1 MPLGRTTTRAQTT
14 PQRFADVC
22 QVVGQGRVFTRAR
35 NPIEP
40 AALAAQH
47 LLRHIGDPVAL
58 GRNPLV
64 SSLFGQGDGAR
75 LSVDATNRVEAL
87 ILECA
92 ERLRA
97 DGSAEPGRERRERQY
112 QILLRCDLRGESH
125 AAVAAALALSR
136 RQFYRERREAS
147 EYLARFL
154 TDYVRRQT
162 LRPRGVT
169 VDPFALEFSRGK
181 ALRLAGEPERAESVL
196 RALTLSDA
204 GIERKIDPWCA
215 LIDLLISDNRVDAAE
230 AEMLSAETMLH
241 SANGIPRSVVDEQQ
255 ARIDMERAWYLWS
268 QGLARETAAIDERSE
283 GVVTRMS
290 RSTRADA
297 HEFYVMTRLRQIQ
310 TGLMSGTVDRAAVEI
325 DQLRAFIA
333 TADDVPLSVQ
343 IFYLIISGS
352 VKDHMPGGSDEAFAR
367 LNDALVLAQRHGLTE
382 LVIET
387 MSQLTSNAQLRGDPT
402 TALRYIHEALPLAER
417 YALPSQRGMLL
428 NVAAITE
435 TGLGNHR
442 AAVQFASQA
451 REVLAPNSLERIYS
465 NLAEAQAR
473 LSIRDFEPAAAAAS
487 DAHLAAGRIVSDR
500 LAGTALRLL
509 AESFDGLGHRE
520 EAAEYILGAV
530 ACLEREG
537 PPYALFQAYRAG
549 VAITGDRRL
558 RSRAKELAA
567 MLKL

>member
-1 MPLGRTTTRAQTT
+1 M
-14 PQRFADVC
+14 
-22 QVVGQGRVFTRAR
+22 
-35 NPIEP
+35 
-40 AALAAQH
+40 
-47 LLRHIGDPVAL
+47 AL

-92 ERLRA
+92 EQLRA
-97 DGSAEPGRERRERQY
+97 DASPESGRERRERQY
-112 QILLRCDLRGESH
+112 QILARCDLRGESH
-125 AAVAAALALSR
+125 ITVAAALALSR

-147 EYLARFL
+147 GYLARFL
-154 TDYVRRQT
+154 SEYVRRQT
-162 LRPRGVT
+162 LRPRGIT
-169 VDPFALEFSRGK
+169 IDPFALELSRAK

-196 RALTLSDA
+196 RALTHSDT
-204 GIERKIDPWCA
+204 GVERKIDPWCA
-215 LIDLLISDNRVDAAE
+215 LIDLLISDNRIDEAEVEMQSAE
-230 AEMLSAETMLH
+230 ALLH
-241 SANGIPRSVVDEQQ
+241 SVNGVPRAAVDEQQ
-255 ARIDMERAWYLWS
+255 ARLDMERAWYLWS
-268 QGLARETAAIDERSE
+268 QGLARETAAIDARSE

-290 RSTRADA
+290 RSTQADA
-297 HEFYVMTRLRQIQ
+297 HEFYVTTRLRQIQ
-310 TGLMSGTVDRAAVEI
+310 CGLMSGTVERAAVEVEH
-325 DQLRAFIA
+325 LRVYMAA
-333 TADDVPLSVQ
+333 VDDVPLPVQ
-343 IFYLIISGS
+343 ILYLITSGS
-352 VKDHMPGGSDEAFAR
+352 VKDHVPGGSDDAFAR
-367 LNDALVLAQRHGLTE
+367 LNTALVLAQRHGLTE

-387 MSQLTSNAQLRGDPT
+387 MSQLSSNAQLRGDST
-402 TALRYIHEALPLAER
+402 TALRYVTEAVPLAER
-417 YALPSQRGMLL
+417 YALPAQRGMVL
-428 NVAAITE
+428 NVAAMTE
-435 TGLGNHR
+435 TALGHHHS
-442 AAVQFASQA
+442 AVQLATRA

-473 LSIRDFEPAAAAAS
+473 LSTRDFEPAAAAAS
-487 DAHLAAGRIVSDR
+487 DAHLAAGRILSDR

-509 AESFDGLGHRE
+509 AESFDGLGHRN

>member
-1 MPLGRTTTRAQTT
+1 
-14 PQRFADVC
+14 V
-22 QVVGQGRVFTRAR
+22 TRAR
-35 NPIEP
+35 NPIDP

-97 DGSAEPGRERRERQY
+97 DSSPESGRERRERQY
-112 QILLRCDLRGESH
+112 QILVRCDLRGESH
-125 AAVAAALALSR
+125 TAVASALALSR

-147 EYLARFL
+147 GYLARFL

-169 VDPFALEFSRGK
+169 VDPFALEFSRAK
-181 ALRLAGEPERAESVL
+181 ALRLAGEPARAESVL
-196 RALTLSDA
+196 RALTHSDA

-215 LIDLLISDNRVDAAE
+215 LIDLLISDNRIEEAETEMQHAE
-230 AEMLSAETMLH
+230 ALLQA
-241 SANGIPRSVVDEQQ
+241 ANGVPRALVDEQQ
-255 ARIDMERAWYLWS
+255 ARLDMERAWYLWF
-268 QGLARETAAIDERSE
+268 QGLTRETLAIDERSE
-283 GVVTRMS
+283 GVITRMS
-290 RSTRADA
+290 RSTQADA
-297 HEFYVMTRLRQIQ
+297 HEFYVTTRLRQIQ
-310 TGLMSGTVDRAAVEI
+310 CGLMSGTVERAAVEI
-325 DQLRAFIA
+325 EHLRAYMA
-333 TADDVPLSVQ
+333 AADDVPLPVQ
-343 IFYLIISGS
+343 ISYLIHSGS
-352 VKDHMPGGSDEAFAR
+352 VRDHISGGSDEAFAR
-367 LNDALVLAQRHGLTE
+367 LNTALVLAQRHGLTE

-387 MSQLTSNAQLRGDPT
+387 MSQLSSNAQLRGDSG
-402 TALRYIHEALPLAER
+402 TAMRYVNEAIPLAAR
-417 YALPSQRGMLL
+417 YSLPAQRGMVL
-428 NVAAITE
+428 NVAAMNE
-435 TGLGNHR
+435 AVLGHHQ
-442 AAVQFASQA
+442 AAVELATQA

-465 NLAEAQAR
+465 SLAEAQAR
-473 LSIRDFEPAAAAAS
+473 LSTREFEPAAAAAS
-487 DAHLAAGRIVSDR
+487 DAHAAAGRISSDR

-509 AESFDGLGHRE
+509 AESFEGMGHRT

-567 MLKL
+567 ILKL